1 MLGELVA
8 ELLDQLLVDE
18 RQRTPARDT
27 RRLQE
32 LVPPILGVE
41 RGWFILSAVTAV
53 SAVNLFAAFWG
64 PALLFAGMYGLGVL
78 AHFRDPQML
87 KIVAGS
93 AAYKARYDPGKRPP
107 RPRRVELREA

>member
-1 MLGELVA
+1 MTPSLGERA
-8 ELLDQLLVDE
+8 W
-18 RQRTPARDT
+18 PA
-27 RRLQE
+27 
-32 LVPPILGVE
+32 VPALSAPLTILGVE

-64 PALLFAGMYGLGVL
+64 PALLFAGMYALGVL

-93 AAYKARYDPGKRPP
+93 AAYKARYDPGKRPA
-107 RPRRVELREA
+107 RPAAVELREG